1 MRGFRPNLSEPY
13 LNRLAL
19 RRLRSFGSF
28 FIAKITLAI
37 PVNKVPVATIK
48 SAISDIFISFLLS
61 DYIISRFT
69 VIVNTFYQIFIKNFF
84 RVKKK
89 ALPAV
94 KLVGFLCIKKQ
105 IGLSFYI
112 FSGFSDPLL

>member
-69 VIVNTFYQIFIKNFF
+69 VNVNTFYQIFYIFLKNFF
-84 RVKKK
+84 RATKK
-89 ALPAV
+89 ALPAIE
-94 KLVGFLCIKKQ
+94 LVGFV
-105 IGLSFYI
+105 Y
-112 FSGFSDPLL
+112 